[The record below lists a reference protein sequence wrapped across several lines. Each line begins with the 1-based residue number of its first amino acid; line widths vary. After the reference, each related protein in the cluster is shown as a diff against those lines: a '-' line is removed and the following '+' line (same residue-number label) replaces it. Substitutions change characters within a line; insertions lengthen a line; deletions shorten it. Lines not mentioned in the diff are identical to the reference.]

1 MPCGNEGDEIVGG
14 QQTSRAQPG
23 YEVGYGRPPKSHR
36 FTKGRSGNPAGAPR
50 REARNLQTILEDA
63 FAERIVARANGKPRR
78 VSKLEAMLS
87 AEMQAA
93 LRGDARAIR
102 HVLSLAKK
110 SNRFSDPRK
119 PIGVLTYTDPK
130 AEAVKAEYHAL
141 KAAGK
146 L

>member
-1 MPCGNEGDEIVGG
+1 
-14 QQTSRAQPG
+14 
-23 YEVGYGRPPKSHR
+23 
-36 FTKGRSGNPAGAPR
+36 
-50 REARNLQTILEDA
+50 
-63 FAERIVARANGKPRR
+63 
-78 VSKLEAMLS
+78 MLS

-93 LRGDARAIR
+93 LRGDARAVR

-110 SNRFSDPRK
+110 SNRFSDSRK
-119 PIGVLTYTDPK
+119 LIGVLTYTDPE

>member
-1 MPCGNEGDEIVGG
+1 MPCGNEGDEIIGR
-14 QQTSRAQPG
+14 QQTTRAQPR
-23 YEVGYGRPPKSHR
+23 YEVGYGRPPKAHR
-36 FTKGRSGNPAGAPR
+36 FTKGRSGNPAGAPK
-50 REARNLQTILEDA
+50 REARNLHAVLEDA
-63 FAERIVARANGKPRR
+63 FAERIVARTNGRPQR

-93 LRGDARAIR
+93 LRGDARAVR

-110 SNRFSDPRK
+110 SNRFSDSRK
-119 PIGVLTYTDPK
+119 LIGVLTYTDPE